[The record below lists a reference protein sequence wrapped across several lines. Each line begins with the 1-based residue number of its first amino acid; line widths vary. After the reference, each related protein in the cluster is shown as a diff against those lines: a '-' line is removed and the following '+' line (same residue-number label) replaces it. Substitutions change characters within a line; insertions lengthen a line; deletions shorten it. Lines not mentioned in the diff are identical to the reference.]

1 VRRAAIVMSWLL
13 VLGACTSSVGA
24 QLSTTV
30 VRELHEPLPR
40 LTGEDL
46 DGEPLSTDDFAG
58 RVLVINVWATW
69 CLECETETPALVRLA
84 NAYAPRGVVFLGI
97 DHGDQVALAQRFVER
112 FAVPYPSFSD
122 PAGRLAARLGYFTLP
137 DTYVVD
143 ATGTIRYALNGATTE
158 AQLGPLL
165 EQVLAEPGAS

>member
-1 VRRAAIVMSWLL
+1 MLAVSCLL
-13 VLGACTSSVGA
+13 VLSACTSSVGA

-30 VRELHEPLPR
+30 VRELYEPLPT

-46 DGEPLSTDDFAG
+46 DGRPMSTDDFAG
-58 RVLVINVWATW
+58 SVLVINVWATW

-84 NAYAPRGVVFLGI
+84 NAYGPRGVVFLGI
-97 DHGDQVALAQRFVER
+97 DHGDQVALAQGFVER
-112 FAVPYPSFSD
+112 FGVPYPSFSD
-122 PAGRLAARLGYFTLP
+122 PAGRFAATLGYFTLP

-143 ATGTIRYALNGATTE
+143 ATGMIRFVLNGATTE

-165 EQVLAEPGAS
+165 DRVLAEGDAA